1 MATVAL
7 FLLITSALVQQ
18 TQGEWCWRQT
28 SKRTLHRSTGAC
40 SYCREVQRC
49 GLVLHIRACNRLYS
63 AGQTPGP
70 PGVPNS
76 CTCPPGPPGQ
86 PGSKGDRGSPGSP
99 GSPGEPGPIGPPG
112 DFGEPG
118 IPGVKGD
125 TGIPGDPGP
134 TGESGRDGVVGPKG
148 LKGDPGSP
156 GLPGLVLGATGGS
169 VYTRWGR
176 TTCPSLRG
184 TVEVYNGYA
193 AGSFYHTKGGGAN
206 HLCLPQRPRYLESIP
221 GTGSLNPKLGPVEYQ
236 ARGLDEYNAPCAVCS
251 TERPMILM
259 IPGTVDCP
267 EGWTTEYFGY
277 LMAGREDLHTSS
289 FICVDRNATT
299 LEGSEGHTPNS
310 ADVYRVEVDCGVI
323 PCPPYSSEKELTC
336 VVCSK

>member
-1 MATVAL
+1 MSGAGGKPASAHCTGAPPHVATV
-7 FLLITSALVQQ
+7 
-18 TQGEWCWRQT
+18 E
-28 SKRTLHRSTGAC
+28 RSRVKG
-40 SYCREVQRC
+40 
-49 GLVLHIRACNRLYS
+49 VLHIRAPNCLHS

-70 PGVPNS
+70 PGVPSN
-76 CTCPPGPPGQ
+76 CTCPPGPPG
-86 PGSKGDRGSPGSP
+86 PKGSKGDRGSA
-99 GSPGEPGPIGPPG
+99 GEPGPVGPIGRPGEFGRPGPPG
-112 DFGEPG
+112 NNG
-118 IPGVKGD
+118 IPGV
-125 TGIPGDPGP
+125 PGP
-134 TGESGRDGVVGPKG
+134 PGESGRDGFPGPKG

-156 GLPGLVLGATGGS
+156 SLPGLVPEATGGS
-169 VYTRWGR
+169 VYTRWGH
-176 TTCPSLRG
+176 TTCPSLEG

-206 HLCLPQRPRYLESIP
+206 HLCLPRRPRYLQFIP
-221 GTGSLNPKLGPVEYQ
+221 GIGSLNPKLGPVEYQ
-236 ARGLDEYNAPCAVCS
+236 TRGLDEYNAPCAVCS

-277 LMAGREDLHTSS
+277 LMAGREDLHTST
-289 FICVDRNATT
+289 FICVDSNATT

>member
-1 MATVAL
+1 MSGAGGKPASAHCTGAPPHVATV
-7 FLLITSALVQQ
+7 
-18 TQGEWCWRQT
+18 E
-28 SKRTLHRSTGAC
+28 RSRVKG
-40 SYCREVQRC
+40 
-49 GLVLHIRACNRLYS
+49 VLHIRASNCLHS

-70 PGVPNS
+70 PGVPSN
-76 CTCPPGPPGQ
+76 CTCPPGPPGPTGK
-86 PGSKGDRGSPGSP
+86 PGNKGDQGSA
-99 GSPGEPGPIGPPG
+99 GEPGPVGPIGPPG
-112 DFGEPG
+112 EFGRPGPPGIDG
-118 IPGVKGD
+118 IPGV
-125 TGIPGDPGP
+125 PGLP
-134 TGESGRDGVVGPKG
+134 GESGRDGLPGPRG
-148 LKGDPGSP
+148 MKGDPGSP
-156 GLPGLVLGATGGS
+156 SLPGLVPEATGGS

-176 TTCPSLRG
+176 TTCPSLKG

-206 HLCLPQRPRYLESIP
+206 HLCLPRRPRYLQFIP

-236 ARGLDEYNAPCAVCS
+236 TRGLDEYNAPCAVCS

-277 LMAGREDLHTSS
+277 LMAGREDLHTST
-289 FICVDRNATT
+289 FICVDSNATT